1 VAEAGFPDVEAIQW
15 VGLLTTARTPDDVVG
30 RLNAEV
36 NRALH
41 DPELIARL
49 AQQGMSPA
57 GGTPDE
63 FRKLIAREIANWL
76 EVARAANIHPE

>member
-1 VAEAGFPDVEAIQW
+1 MPDPGFADVEAIQW
-15 VGLLTTARTPDDVVG
+15 VGLLTTAGTPDDIVG

-36 NRALH
+36 NHALH

-57 GGTPDE
+57 GGTPDA
-63 FRKLIAREIANWL
+63 FRRLIAREIANWL